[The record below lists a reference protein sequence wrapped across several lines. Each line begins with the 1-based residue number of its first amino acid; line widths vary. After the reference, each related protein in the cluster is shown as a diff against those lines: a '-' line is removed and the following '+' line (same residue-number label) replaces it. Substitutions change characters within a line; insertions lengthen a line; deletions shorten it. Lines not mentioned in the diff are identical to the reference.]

1 MCEEMQLPVSRA
13 CSAAR
18 LSRAAYYKAGM
29 DRAARDQPVIE
40 ALNEIVAVE
49 LRWGFWK
56 CYDRLRNLGQP
67 WNHKRVHRVYSDMK
81 LNPKRT
87 GASNRPSKV
96 GARKAL
102 T

>member
-1 MCEEMQLPVSRA
+1 MCEEVQLPVSRA

-49 LRWGFWK
+49 LRWASGSATTGFATWVIPGITSG
-56 CYDRLRNLGQP
+56 CI
-67 WNHKRVHRVYSDMK
+67 
-81 LNPKRT
+81 
-87 GASNRPSKV
+87 ASI
-96 GARKAL
+96 A

>member
-1 MCEEMQLPVSRA
+1 MSEEMHLPVSRA

-18 LSRAAYYKAGM
+18 LSRAAYYKAGIN
-29 DRAARDQPVIE
+29 RAARDQPVIE

-56 CYDRLRNLGQP
+56 CYDRLRHLGQP
-67 WNHKRVHRVYSDMK
+67 WKQA
-81 LNPKRT
+81 
-87 GASNRPSKV
+87 GASSI
-96 GARKAL
+96 A